1 MALEVLSKLNGRW
14 IVFALGAGQFDKRL
28 SEAIKFMVS
37 KTRQLTC
44 VVITFACVGFISPS
58 QADDWPQWL
67 GPNRDAVWR
76 ENGIVDRFPEGGPR
90 LRWKTKLGAGYS
102 GPAVSKGRVFV
113 MDRLMPGLDPAKAK
127 LLHDGQPPRNVNFIR
142 KLLPGSERL
151 VCLSESDGKMIW
163 AHEWDCPY
171 TTVAAYAIGP
181 RATPTVDGDR
191 VYALGAEGNLFC
203 LSAKNGSVVW
213 LRDFKKDYGLEI
225 PEWGTAAH
233 PLVDGSRLICIVG
246 GDGSTCVAFDKVTGR
261 ELWRALSAKQP
272 GYCPPLIRHLGGK
285 RQLLVWH
292 SDALEALN
300 PENGKLYW
308 SVKIKPTYAMSI
320 GQPVVEGNRV
330 FVMGFNRVSA
340 CIEVSKDGQSAKLLW
355 KGNTR
360 RGIAGVHNAAFIHD
374 GHIYACGP
382 NGKYSCARLDSGE
395 KLWSTFSPSEGERPS
410 SWANVFT
417 IRQGNRYFLAND
429 YGELIIAVLSPAGY
443 REISRAKL
451 IDPTHQVGGRT
462 LVWSH
467 PAFANRSV
475 YLRNDR
481 EIRCY
486 SLAKPSF

>member
-14 IVFALGAGQFDKRL
+14 IVFVLGAGQFDKRL
-28 SEAIKFMVS
+28 SQAIKLMVS

-76 ENGIVDRFPEGGPR
+76 EDGIVDRFPEGGPR
-90 LRWKTKLGAGYS
+90 LRWETKLGAGYS

-163 AHEWDCPY
+163 THEWDCPY

-486 SLAKPSF
+486 SLAKLPF

>member
-14 IVFALGAGQFDKRL
+14 IVFVLGAGQFDKRL
-28 SEAIKFMVS
+28 SEAIKLMVS

-76 ENGIVDRFPEGGPR
+76 EDGIVDRFPEGGPR

-163 AHEWDCPY
+163 THEWDCPY

>member
-14 IVFALGAGQFDKRL
+14 IVFVLGAGQFAKRL
-28 SEAIKFMVS
+28 SEAIKLMVS

-44 VVITFACVGFISPS
+44 VVITFACVGFLSPS

-76 ENGIVDRFPEGGPR
+76 EDGIVDRFPEGGPR

-320 GQPVVEGNRV
+320 GQPVVEGDRV

-467 PAFANRSV
+467 PAFANHSV

-486 SLAKPSF
+486 SLAKPPF

>member
-14 IVFALGAGQFDKRL
+14 IVFVLGAGQFDKRL

-76 ENGIVDRFPEGGPR
+76 EDGIVDRFPEGGPR

-163 AHEWDCPY
+163 THEWDCPY

-467 PAFANRSV
+467 PAFANHSV

-486 SLAKPSF
+486 SLAKLPF

>member
-14 IVFALGAGQFDKRL
+14 IVFVLGAGQFDKRL
-28 SEAIKFMVS
+28 SEAIKLMVS

-76 ENGIVDRFPEGGPR
+76 EDGIVDRFPEGGPR

-272 GYCPPLIRHLGGK
+272 GYCPPLIRHIGGR

-300 PENGKLYW
+300 PENGELYW
-308 SVKIKPTYAMSI
+308 SVGIKPTYAMSI

-330 FVMGFNRVSA
+330 YVMGFNRVSA
-340 CIEVSKDGQSAKLLW
+340 CVEVSKD
-355 KGNTR
+355 
-360 RGIAGVHNAAFIHD
+360 
-374 GHIYACGP
+374 
-382 NGKYSCARLDSGE
+382 
-395 KLWSTFSPSEGERPS
+395 
-410 SWANVFT
+410 
-417 IRQGNRYFLAND
+417 
-429 YGELIIAVLSPAGY
+429 
-443 REISRAKL
+443 
-451 IDPTHQVGGRT
+451 
-462 LVWSH
+462 
-467 PAFANRSV
+467 
-475 YLRNDR
+475 
-481 EIRCY
+481 
-486 SLAKPSF
+486 

>member
-14 IVFALGAGQFDKRL
+14 IVFVLGAGQFDKRL
-28 SEAIKFMVS
+28 SEAIKLMVS

-76 ENGIVDRFPEGGPR
+76 EDGIVDRFPEGGPR

>member
-1 MALEVLSKLNGRW
+1 MTLNDLPKRNSLWVMFVLVTGWFGKHLLGVIKL
-14 IVFALGAGQFDKRL
+14 
-28 SEAIKFMVS
+28 MVS
-37 KTRQLTC
+37 KAYQLACIMIVLTC
-44 VVITFACVGFISPS
+44 VAFPS
-58 QADDWPQWL
+58 TSQSDDWPQWL
-67 GPNRDAVWR
+67 GTNRDAVWS
-76 ENGIVDRFPEGGPR
+76 EDGILEQFPEEGPR
-90 LRWKTKLGAGYS
+90 LRWTTKLGAGYS
-102 GPAVSKGRVFV
+102 GPAVAKGRVFV
-113 MDRLMPGLDPAKAK
+113 MDRLMPALDPAKAR
-127 LLHDGQPPRNVNFIR
+127 LLHDGPPPRNVNFIR

-151 VCLSESDGKMIW
+151 ICLSESDGKMIW

-191 VYALGAEGNLFC
+191 VFALGAEGNLLC
-203 LSAKNGSVVW
+203 LSAKNGSVIW
-213 LRDFKKDYGLEI
+213 MRDFKKDYGLKI

-246 GDGSTCVAFDKVTGR
+246 GDGSTCVAFDKATGR

-272 GYCPPLIRHLGGK
+272 GYCPPIIRHLGGK

-308 SVKIKPTYAMSI
+308 SVEIKPTYGMSI

-330 FVMGFNRVSA
+330 YVMGFNRVSA
-340 CIEVSKDGQSAKLLW
+340 CVEVSKDGQSAKLLW

-360 RGIAGVHNAAFIHD
+360 RGIAGVHNTAFIQD
-374 GHIYACGP
+374 GLIYACGP

-417 IRQGNRYFLAND
+417 IKQGNRYFLSND
-429 YGELIIAVLSPAGY
+429 YGELIIAKLSSTGY

-451 IDPTHQVGGRT
+451 IDPTHQVGGRA

-486 SLAKPSF
+486 SLAKSPF

>member
-14 IVFALGAGQFDKRL
+14 IVFVLGAWQFDKRL

-76 ENGIVDRFPEGGPR
+76 EDGIVDRFPEGGPR

-486 SLAKPSF
+486 SLAKLPF

>member
-14 IVFALGAGQFDKRL
+14 IVFVLGAGQFDKRL
-28 SEAIKFMVS
+28 SEAIKLMVS

-76 ENGIVDRFPEGGPR
+76 EDGIVDRFPEGGPR

-360 RGIAGVHNAAFIHD
+360 RGIAGVHNSAFIHD

>member
-14 IVFALGAGQFDKRL
+14 IVFVLGAGQFAKRL
-28 SEAIKFMVS
+28 SEAIKLMVS

-76 ENGIVDRFPEGGPR
+76 EDGIVDRFPEGGPR

-203 LSAKNGSVVW
+203 LSAKNGSVGW

-320 GQPVVEGNRV
+320 GQPVVEGDRV

-486 SLAKPSF
+486 SLAKLPF